1 MAARAS
7 SYSADAA
14 FCTAGNTDPGIRARA
29 RNVGQITELTLDA
42 EHEELGILGRLTP
55 GQHCQAAEEA
65 AREQVANRDDHSV
78 MVPADMPGRARS
90 SNRAP
95 HPATRMIRRNTNR
108 RHMVGDHHGRAA
120 WRATLLVRAVDDLLG
135 THRSLLYATTFL

>member
-42 EHEELGILGRLTP
+42 NDSVAAFIGLARLTFGVYGAGWRVLHGYGLGRP
-55 GQHCQAAEEA
+55 
-65 AREQVANRDDHSV
+65 
-78 MVPADMPGRARS
+78 VPSRS
-90 SNRAP
+90 SRC
-95 HPATRMIRRNTNR
+95 R
-108 RHMVGDHHGRAA
+108 
-120 WRATLLVRAVDDLLG
+120 
-135 THRSLLYATTFL
+135 